1 MKSSRKRHN
10 ISSTADVGKKKGRE
24 AKASTGKPSSRKY
37 SAINRSPKGTMKQ
50 TIRVRHRATR
60 QEKAKKT
67 GNRRLTI
74 RAPSVRRSVIH
85 RSQMG
90 KRLKSIKN
98 APRRRSTSKTAA
110 KKKIIRVL
118 DRGQFVVDPETL
130 RKLNAIDNS
139 IVRKL
144 ESGSLGDQEFKTKVQ
159 QLSQLV
165 TKKGKPLDP
174 KMIVG
179 SDIILPHSDLSIEEA
194 SKIFYGEGIIP
205 GLD

>member
-1 MKSSRKRHN
+1 MKSIGKRHKIWSTTDVGKERGKKAKTITSKASSRKHSR
-10 ISSTADVGKKKGRE
+10 IRRPPKDITKRTTRVG
-24 AKASTGKPSSRKY
+24 
-37 SAINRSPKGTMKQ
+37 
-50 TIRVRHRATR
+50 HRATR
-60 QEKAKKT
+60 QQKAKKIRI
-67 GNRRLTI
+67 RRSTTL
-74 RAPSVRRSVIH
+74 APAVRRSAIH
-85 RSQMG
+85 ISQMG
-90 KRLKSIKN
+90 KRLKGIKN
-98 APRRRSTSKTAA
+98 APRRRSTSVKAA

-118 DRGQFVVDPETL
+118 DRGQFLVDPETL

-144 ESGSLGDQEFKTKVQ
+144 ESGNLDDKEFKTKVQ